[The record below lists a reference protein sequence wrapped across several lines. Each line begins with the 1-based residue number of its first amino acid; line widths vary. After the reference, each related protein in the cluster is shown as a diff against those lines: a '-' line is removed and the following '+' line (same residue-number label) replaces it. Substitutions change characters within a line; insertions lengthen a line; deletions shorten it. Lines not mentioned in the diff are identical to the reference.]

1 MKKMKLFL
9 MLFIAAASVC
19 GFVSCDDDDDK
30 GSAASIVGTWE
41 CRDAYGYDIYTFSAN
56 GSYSNTWQDGSEID
70 SDNGTYT
77 YEGTTLTLNSS
88 KYGVDTYTATISD
101 NKLTL
106 DGDVYIRK

>member
-1 MKKMKLFL
+1 MKLFL

-41 CRDAYGYDIYTFSAN
+41 YRDAYGYDIYTFSAN
-56 GSYSNTWQDGSEID
+56 GSYSNTWQDGSYIE
-70 SDNGTYT
+70 SDYGTYT
-77 YEGTTLTLNSS
+77 YEGTTLTLSSS